1 VWALRRWRARGREIA
16 VLARG
21 AVQADERQRLAAT
34 VVDNAAEG
42 MVVTDAESRILSV
55 NAAFTRL
62 MGYGEAELLGRTPR
76 LFKSGRHGRAF
87 YEAMWEELGR
97 TGHWQGEIWNRRK
110 NGEVFPERMSL
121 SSVRNARG
129 EVTHYVCLF
138 TDISQEHEQRRR
150 LEVMAHTD
158 PLTGLP
164 NRTFFA
170 QQLEE
175 AMADARARGE
185 PLAVLLVNLDRF
197 KDVNDSY
204 GHAVGD
210 QVLRHIAARV
220 QDALRPGDLAG
231 RLAGDWEVRASSYSV
246 DGASECQ
253 SVGLLD
259 P

>member
-1 VWALRRWRARGREIA
+1 
-16 VLARG
+16 
-21 AVQADERQRLAAT
+21 
-34 VVDNAAEG
+34 
-42 MVVTDAESRILSV
+42 
-55 NAAFTRL
+55 
-62 MGYGEAELLGRTPR
+62 
-76 LFKSGRHGRAF
+76 
-87 YEAMWEELGR
+87 MWEELGR

-220 QDALRPGDLAG
+220 QEALRPGDLAG
-231 RLAGDWEVRASSYSV
+231 RLAGDEIGVIARRVDGGAGCGGGRAGPAGRAGRTPGARPTASRWWPRPAWASACSRTMATPPMRCCRAPMRRCTARASTGRAHGISSTR
-246 DGASECQ
+246 A
-253 SVGLLD
+253 
-259 P
+259 